1 MNEPVFRF
9 REAVADDLDAI
20 EILYRACAANA
31 HTHGNDDWEPDVYPN
46 RKFAEEDLAQHGLFV
61 LEMDGEIISAV
72 TLLPHEE
79 LDKLDCWT
87 VSPAACPSRLCVR
100 PDLQGRHIAQITVE
114 HLLDEARR
122 RGYKATRHL
131 SLCSNVASDKLYR
144 RMGFIQR
151 GTVEMYEYPH
161 YCFEYIL

>member
-61 LEMDGEIISAV
+61 LEMG
-72 TLLPHEE
+72 
-79 LDKLDCWT
+79 
-87 VSPAACPSRLCVR
+87 
-100 PDLQGRHIAQITVE
+100 
-114 HLLDEARR
+114 
-122 RGYKATRHL
+122 
-131 SLCSNVASDKLYR
+131 
-144 RMGFIQR
+144 
-151 GTVEMYEYPH
+151 
-161 YCFEYIL
+161 